1 MNKKILAIVV
11 AVVLVTCAA
20 VVVLADH
27 LNSND
32 NTKEK
37 IYVTMSWQQEMVQE
51 ICGDDY
57 EVVSFISAGSSPHG
71 TNVMPSTIIGAAD
84 ASVYFYIGS
93 GVEWESKATLTI
105 IAENCPNLDMINM
118 CEESNI
124 ALLEGTEAGEE
135 WDPHVWTS
143 PSNLSAFAKV
153 VNDTLIEHYPENTE
167 TFETGYE
174 NYTDKTDEIQNLA
187 DENLSALGVTEIVIW
202 HPAWTYL
209 LSPYGIEQNELM
221 EAMETSLTTEAIGI
235 INDGVEDG
243 KITIYVASVND
254 LSVSETDLENTLGI
268 QITIVEINP
277 LAINWLDYLEYA
289 VNAFSDGMER

>member
-1 MNKKILAIVV
+1 MNKKVLAIVA

-20 VVVLADH
+20 VVVLADNW
-27 LNSND
+27 NSND
-32 NTKEK
+32 NNKEK

-71 TNVMPSTIIGAAD
+71 TNVTPSSIIGAAD

-93 GVEWESKATLTI
+93 GVEWESNDTLNTI
-105 IAENCPNLDMINM
+105 SENCPDLNIINM

-124 ALLEGTEAGEE
+124 TLLEGTEAGEE

-153 VNDTLIEHYPENTE
+153 VRDTLVEYYPEDAE
-167 TFETGYE
+167 IFEAGYE
-174 NYTDKTDEIQNLA
+174 DYTDKTDEIQNLA
-187 DENLSALGVTEIVIW
+187 DEDLSDLGVTEIIIW
-202 HPAWTYL
+202 HPAWAYL

-221 EAMETSLTTEAIGI
+221 EAMETSLTTEAIEI
-235 INDGVEDG
+235 INGGVKDG

-254 LSVSETDLENTLGI
+254 LSVSETDLENTLNI

-277 LAINWLDYLEYA
+277 LSLNWLDYLEYA
-289 VNAFSDGMER
+289 INAFSDSVEG